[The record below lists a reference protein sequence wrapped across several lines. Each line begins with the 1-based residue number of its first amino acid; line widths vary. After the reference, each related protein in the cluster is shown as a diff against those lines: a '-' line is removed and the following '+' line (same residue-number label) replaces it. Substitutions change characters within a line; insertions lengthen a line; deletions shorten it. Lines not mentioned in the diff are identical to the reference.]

1 MHNVKRLMV
10 LFVLS
15 WVGVSNAAIIH
26 ATRNDLIDTLGTKI
40 TDDYSDPAYVGF
52 MDSATVSAVLGET
65 DYKGTYFSNVY
76 ADEVACSGCNGT
88 LEISFTTTS
97 VGSTSG
103 VFGVGLDYTNSDNL
117 PFIAHVTFGDNSSQ
131 DYNLSSVN
139 TWAFPNI
146 DFFFGITSD
155 TLIKSIHFGTSGG
168 GATSQGYFYI
178 DNLTIGDKGTVP
190 EPSILALM
198 SAGLVGLGYARRRK
212 QPA

>member
-65 DYKGTYFSNVY
+65 
-76 ADEVACSGCNGT
+76 
-88 LEISFTTTS
+88 EISFTTTS